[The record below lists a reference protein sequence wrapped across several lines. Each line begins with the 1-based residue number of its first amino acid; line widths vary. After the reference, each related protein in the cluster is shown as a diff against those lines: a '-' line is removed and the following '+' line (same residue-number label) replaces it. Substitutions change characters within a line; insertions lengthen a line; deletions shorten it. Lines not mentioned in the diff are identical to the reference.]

1 MSCWTACLN
10 FAHSSPWSMVIVILH
25 IHISIW
31 IFISSPFTIPYQFP
45 STSLYPYL
53 LHIPLPIF
61 TTSPLPPNS
70 IRTCEM
76 RPVVCPKMWLN
87 SFSCRTSMNVSN
99 PNRFGL
105 NQKIFM
111 HPKAPFLIRIRSY
124 EFCCDSQLLAPYCCM
139 NVSYIAPSPA
149 RRARVSSGSCNH
161 TLVGWI

>member
-1 MSCWTACLN
+1 MKSPPDVVQSTAWPHHVLLN
-10 FAHSSPWSMVIVILH
+10 SLSELCPLLTLVNVIVIL
-25 IHISIW
+25 IIPIS
-31 IFISSPFTIPYQFP
+31 ISSPFTIPYQFP

-105 NQKIFM
+105 NQKISIY
-111 HPKAPFLIRIRSY
+111 PP
-124 EFCCDSQLLAPYCCM
+124 QLFHRE
-139 NVSYIAPSPA
+139 I
-149 RRARVSSGSCNH
+149 
-161 TLVGWI
+161 